1 MRKYGDKWMGSPTL
15 YHNCTAPDGQMRI
28 GMTEDGRHWIEA
40 TDPPTRVYHCHYCGE
55 KLERPDVKIE
65 VSRGILQA
73 MTAELWRAHQCLQT
87 GFARNAKGIVA
98 NEAERIE
105 GILADD

>member
-1 MRKYGDKWMGSPTL
+1 
-15 YHNCTAPDGQMRI
+15 MRI

-65 VSRGILQA
+65 VSRLKLEEIA
-73 MTAELWRAHQCLQT
+73 MELWRARKLLSQRTPLAILSSGAQ
-87 GFARNAKGIVA
+87 FADVEELIDAILRKGI
-98 NEAERIE
+98 I
-105 GILADD
+105 DD